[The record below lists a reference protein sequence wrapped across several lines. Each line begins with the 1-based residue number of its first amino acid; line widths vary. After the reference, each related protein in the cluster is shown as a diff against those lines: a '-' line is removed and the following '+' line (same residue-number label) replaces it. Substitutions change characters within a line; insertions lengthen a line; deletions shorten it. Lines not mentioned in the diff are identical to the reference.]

1 MATPLR
7 FALLVLALAF
17 AVLPAAHALDGPS
30 IVRLKR
36 AGVSDATIEALV
48 RERAIETA
56 AFSVEEIIA
65 MKAAGMGEKALQ
77 AVVAAG
83 SFMKDREPVVYGNE
97 LKPIS
102 LSTPADLIALKQA
115 GVSDEVLQA
124 IALTSRGGGGEAE
137 RQQALDV
144 LRNSGVWVDMR
155 R

>member
-1 MATPLR
+1 MVSKLR
-7 FALLVLALAF
+7 FAALVLALALG
-17 AVLPAAHALDGPS
+17 VLPAAHALDGPS

-36 AGVSDATIEALV
+36 AGVSDATIEVLL

-83 SFMKDREPVVYGNE
+83 SFMKDREPVVYGND

-124 IALTSRGGGGEAE
+124 IVLSSRGGADAE

>member
-1 MATPLR
+1 MATQLR
-7 FALLVLALAF
+7 FAALVLAFAL

-30 IVRLKR
+30 IVHLKR
-36 AGVSDATIEALV
+36 AGVSDATIEVLV

-65 MKAAGMGEKALQ
+65 MKAAGMGENALQ

-83 SFMKDREPVVYGNE
+83 SFMKDREPVVYGND

-124 IALTSRGGGGEAE
+124 IALTSGGGGDAE